1 MPIVEEKDAA
11 MALLDEEAA
20 RRETADAEM
29 VAATRTL
36 AEVEER
42 LVVSAGVMMAA
53 ATTAALMGV
62 S

>member
-1 MPIVEEKDAA
+1 VEEKDAA

-29 VAATRTL
+29 VATTRTL

-42 LVVSAGVMMAA
+42 LVVSADVMMAA